1 MHQRS
6 YAGCAFIQDVYKI
19 NTGCAKWPAEYFLAA
34 KNKIMLSIFM
44 QSLFIITWYFWFPF
58 PFHCIL
64 CNTYVMCVI
73 RTIRQIFCIY
83 FLQFHILLI
92 LADGQ
97 MEEAEATLSA
107 LVDASQYPL
116 SIVMVGVGDGPWG
129 LMEDCDDLLPARK
142 FDNFQVA
149 ISLKPVYAFYINI
162 SKIANSVN
170 FLCKTSFFLV
180 RQLPRNIANTEWP
193 RRIIRTSGLN
203 GST

>member
-1 MHQRS
+1 MACGLFS
-6 YAGCAFIQDVYKI
+6 GCQ
-19 NTGCAKWPAEYFLAA
+19 KWNYVANLHAIPFYYHM
-34 KNKIMLSIFM
+34 I
-44 QSLFIITWYFWFPF
+44 FWFHF
-58 PFHCIL
+58 SFHCIL
-64 CNTYVMCVI
+64 YNTHVICII
-73 RTIRQIFCIY
+73 RTTRQIFGIY

-149 ISLKPVYAFYINI
+149 IFFKPAYALLY
-162 SKIANSVN
+162 KHP
-170 FLCKTSFFLV
+170 
-180 RQLPRNIANTEWP
+180 QDW
-193 RRIIRTSGLN
+193 
-203 GST
+203 

>member
-1 MHQRS
+1 MW
-6 YAGCAFIQDVYKI
+6 YV
-19 NTGCAKWPAEYFLAA
+19 
-34 KNKIMLSIFM
+34 
-44 QSLFIITWYFWFPF
+44 LFE
-58 PFHCIL
+58 L
-64 CNTYVMCVI
+64 QG
-73 RTIRQIFCIY
+73 QIFRIY

-149 ISLKPVYAFYINI
+149 IFLQPVY
-162 SKIANSVN
+162 V
-170 FLCKTSFFLV
+170 L
-180 RQLPRNIANTEWP
+180 
-193 RRIIRTSGLN
+193 LN
-203 GST
+203 LQDW

>member
-6 YAGCAFIQDVYKI
+6 YAGCAFILNVYKL
-19 NTGCAKWPAEYFLAA
+19 NTGCAKWPADYFRAA
-34 KNKIMLSIFM
+34 KNETMLLTFM
-44 QSLFIITWYFWFPF
+44 QSVFIITWYFWFHF

-64 CNTYVMCVI
+64 CNTHVICII
-73 RTIRQIFCIY
+73 RTTRQIFGIY

-149 ISLKPVYAFYINI
+149 IFSKPAYALLWLI
-162 SKIANSVN
+162 
-170 FLCKTSFFLV
+170 T
-180 RQLPRNIANTEWP
+180 R
-193 RRIIRTSGLN
+193 
-203 GST
+203 

>member
-1 MHQRS
+1 
-6 YAGCAFIQDVYKI
+6 
-19 NTGCAKWPAEYFLAA
+19 
-34 KNKIMLSIFM
+34 M
-44 QSLFIITWYFWFPF
+44 QSLFIVTWYFWFPF

-64 CNTYVMCVI
+64 CNTYVICVI
-73 RTIRQIFCIY
+73 RTIRQIFSMY

-149 ISLKPVYAFYINI
+149 IFLEPVYAHYISI
-162 SKIANSVN
+162 RKIDNSVN
-170 FLCKTSFFLV
+170 FLCITSCFLV

-193 RRIIRTSGLN
+193 RRIICTSGLN

>member
-1 MHQRS
+1 M
-6 YAGCAFIQDVYKI
+6 Y
-19 NTGCAKWPAEYFLAA
+19 
-34 KNKIMLSIFM
+34 
-44 QSLFIITWYFWFPF
+44 
-58 PFHCIL
+58 
-64 CNTYVMCVI
+64 VI
-73 RTIRQIFCIY
+73 RTIRQIFGIY

-149 ISLKPVYAFYINI
+149 ISLNQ
-162 SKIANSVN
+162 SM
-170 FLCKTSFFLV
+170 FFIH
-180 RQLPRNIANTEWP
+180 RYDC
-193 RRIIRTSGLN
+193 
-203 GST
+203 